1 MQQQSRPLG
10 RATLALGAALVV
22 LAIAASVGGPTALA
36 SNRTGVPAAR
46 TIETLGPIGH
56 AMGGDGSVMAPVSW
70 CCPGTSPSGLTVTGQ
85 ASVRGQGREA
95 RDSAITQAV
104 ADATDQAETAAS
116 AAGITLGK
124 IVDIEVS
131 SSGYPYPLTAGDSTG
146 AEGAAGASGTI
157 VCRPGGCPASGG
169 GIACPGVAECAP
181 TAIVCADSA
190 PCPTTIA
197 PAPAETFAS
206 VTITWAIG

>member
-1 MQQQSRPLG
+1 MQQQSRLWA
-10 RATLALGAALVV
+10 RATLALGAALIV
-22 LAIAASVGGPTALA
+22 LAIAVSVGKPSALA
-36 SNRTGVPAAR
+36 SNRTDVPTAR
-46 TIETLGPIGH
+46 TLEGSGSIGQ
-56 AMGGDGSVMAPVSW
+56 AIGDRSVMSPVSW
-70 CCPGTSPSGLTVTGQ
+70 CCSGTSPSGLTVTGQ
-85 ASVRGQGREA
+85 ASVRGQGKEA

-104 ADATDQAETAAS
+104 ADATDQAETAAN

-124 IVDIEVS
+124 IVDIELS
-131 SSGYPYPLTAGDSTG
+131 SSGYPYPLMAADSSG
-146 AEGAAGASGTI
+146 AEGSAGASGTI
-157 VCRPGGCPASGG
+157 KCLPGGCPESGG

-181 TAIVCADSA
+181 NAIVCSDSA